1 MAGDDLAAAILAGGQ
16 SRRMGEDKALLRLDP
31 SGPTVIET
39 VVDTLRAI
47 TPDIVLVGCNL
58 AAYES
63 LGLSQVP
70 DLVPG
75 IGALGGIHAALAATT
90 ASHLLIV
97 ACDMPFLNA
106 ALLHYMAAQPR
117 NYDALVPMLDRPQP
131 LHAIYTHA
139 CLPPIEQSI
148 NSGNYRATGWLAGA
162 NVRTIERETMQCHDP
177 GLLSCFNMNT
187 PHDLARARQRTAT
200 MSHRHHRPGT

>member
-1 MAGDDLAAAILAGGQ
+1 LAGDDLAAAILAGGQ
-16 SRRMGEDKALLRLDP
+16 SRRMGENKALLRLER

-47 TPDIVLVGCNL
+47 TSDIVLVGSNL
-58 AAYES
+58 SDYES
-63 LGLSQVP
+63 LGLPQVP

-75 IGALGGIHAALAATT
+75 IGALGGIHAALASAT

-97 ACDMPFLNA
+97 ACDMPFLNV
-106 ALLHYMAAQPR
+106 ALLRYMAAQPR
-117 NYDALVPMLDRPQP
+117 DYDALVPMPDRPQP

-148 NSGNYRATGWLAGA
+148 NSGNYRASGWLAGV
-162 NVRTIERETMQCHDP
+162 NVRTIERETMQSHDP
-177 GLLSCFNMNT
+177 ELLSCFNMNT
-187 PHDLARARQRTAT
+187 PEDVTRARERIAT
-200 MSHRHHRPGT
+200 MSLRPGI